1 MTPCRLPVAELRAA
15 LAASLGS
22 MVVGFTTAWSSPAIA
37 SLQQE
42 TTRIPVTDSEASWI
56 GSLMPLAAIMGGVL
70 GGLSLHRLGRKV
82 TSLLASTQVT
92 ILSTCLPFC
101 LAGLVVSQAT
111 SITGIYLGRA
121 LAGLAI
127 GAMSLSLPVYL
138 AECLSPLVRGRLG
151 LLPTTLGNAGMLLCL
166 LLGAW
171 LDWLQLAMVGAFL
184 PLPFMVA
191 MLPVAESPTFLL
203 VADKPDQAMKALKWL
218 RGDGLETEDEFVTMK
233 QVVEDRKEEEE
244 EVAITSSTMRPLAI
258 CMVLMLFQQLSGINA
273 VMFYSVS
280 IFIDSGSPSPHAST
294 ITLGVV
300 NIAATI
306 VSSML
311 VDRVGRKKLLYTSSL
326 GMAVSLGVLGLHY
339 HAAATSPTTRLVALV
354 VYIVSFSL
362 GFGPVPWLLMGELL
376 PARVRGPAAAVTTG
390 SVGTNPS
397 SRVAGRGE
405 VPNQPPGPT
414 GQPPSW

>member
-1 MTPCRLPVAELRAA
+1 MAELGAA

-37 SLQQE
+37 SLQE
-42 TTRIPVTDSEASWI
+42 EATRCQGSVVLPFPRISITDTEASWI
-56 GSLMPLAAIMGGVL
+56 GSLMPLAAILGGVL

-82 TSLLASTQVT
+82 TALLPSTQVT

-111 SITGIYLGRA
+111 SVTSIYLGRA

-138 AECLSPLVRGRLG
+138 AECLSPSVRGRLG

-171 LDWLQLAMVGAFL
+171 LDWSQVSPLPHLPPQLAVVGAIL

-203 VADKPDQAMKALKWL
+203 VTDKPDQAIKALKWL

-244 EVAITSSTMRPLAI
+244 EKVAITSSTTRPLAI
-258 CMVLMLFQQLSGINA
+258 CTVLMLFQQLSGINA

-311 VDRVGRKKLLYTSSL
+311 VDRAGRKKLLYISSL
-326 GMAVSLGVLGLHY
+326 GMAASLGVLGLHY
-339 HAAATSPTTRLVALV
+339 HAAATSPTTPLVALM

-390 SVGTNPS
+390 SVATNPAC
-397 SRVAGRGE
+397 R
-405 VPNQPPGPT
+405 
-414 GQPPSW
+414 